1 MKDPLVG
8 RRKQGCAFLSGSKAA
23 NDAEPWSA
31 RLIGA
36 RSCQRDGAVRYDA
49 RAGRADCWC
58 LSVVL
63 DFVIDSKAHT
73 RDRTKHG
80 ARCRDG

>member
-31 RLIGA
+31 RFRGA
-36 RSCQRDGAVRYDA
+36 QRDGAVRYDG
-49 RAGRADCWC
+49 RKAGRAGCWC
-58 LSVVL
+58 LSVVF
-63 DFVIDSKAHT
+63 DFVIDSKGHT